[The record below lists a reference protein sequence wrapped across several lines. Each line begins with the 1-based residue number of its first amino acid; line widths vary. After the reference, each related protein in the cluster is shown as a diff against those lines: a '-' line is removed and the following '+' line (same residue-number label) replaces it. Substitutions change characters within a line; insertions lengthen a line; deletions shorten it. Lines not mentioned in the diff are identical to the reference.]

1 MTEKYTILGIDPGT
15 SKIGYGV
22 IKYDNKNYEALDYG
36 TIDTPPNIENSAR
49 VLTINKKLVD
59 LIRNFKPDFVAV
71 EELFYF
77 KNAKTVIKVA
87 EVRGAITLTVRQS
100 GVDFVEFTP
109 LQVKQAVTG
118 YGRAE
123 KSQIQEMTKVI
134 LRLKEVPR
142 PDDAADA
149 LAIAIC
155 CANSLQE

>member
-1 MTEKYTILGIDPGT
+1 MKKIRILGIDPGT
-15 SKIGYGV
+15 SRIGYG
-22 IKYDNKNYEALDYG
+22 IIDYNSKGYEAIDYG
-36 TIDTPPNIENSAR
+36 TIDTPANIENSAR
-49 VLTINKKLVD
+49 ILTINKKIID
-59 LIRNFKPDFVAV
+59 LIDNFKPDFVGV

-87 EVRGAITLTVRQS
+87 EVRGAIILTIRQKNIN
-100 GVDFVEFTP
+100 FMEFTP

-123 KSQIQEMTKVI
+123 KLQIQEMTKII
-134 LRLKEVPR
+134 LKLDTIPK

-155 CANSLQE
+155 CANSLS